1 MHRSLRNKT
10 ALIAPMLCIGGLIAG
25 SATADEAAPPA
36 PPAPPSG
43 PPSIIVTDR
52 VVMLDKDGK
61 PVERG
66 AAAPDGRRVV
76 IIERDGDAV
85 GAPAPGAEV
94 RRRVLIMRDGEGPE
108 GLMIP
113 EMGPDGPLMPGV
125 LGPDKMMRMVR
136 ELDLTPEQRTKAR
149 GLMDASR
156 PKMDELDGQIRA
168 QKSKLRDA
176 DPGAKDYDTLVAT
189 SAKRIGELTAQR
201 VQQQAQLQRQVWQLL
216 TPEQRAK
223 AETKRAEAKKRRA
236 EQADR
241 MERRARELRGTP

>member
-1 MHRSLRNKT
+1 MHRSLRSKT
-10 ALIAPMLCIGGLIAG
+10 ALIAPMLCVGGLIAG

-36 PPAPPSG
+36 PPSG
-43 PPSIIVTDR
+43 PPSTVVTDR
-52 VVMLDKDGK
+52 VVMLGKDGK

-66 AAAPDGRRVV
+66 AAALEGRRVV
-76 IIERDGDAV
+76 IIERDGDV
-85 GAPAPGAEV
+85 VDAPATGAEV

-176 DPGAKDYDTLVAT
+176 DPGAKGYDTLVAT

-201 VQQQAQLQRQVWQLL
+201 EQQQAQLRRQIWELL
-216 TPEQRAK
+216 TPQQRAK
-223 AETKRAEAKKRRA
+223 ADARKLEDKKRREA
-236 EQADR
+236 AADR

>member
-36 PPAPPSG
+36 PPSG
-43 PPSIIVTDR
+43 PPSTIVTDR

-66 AAAPDGRRVV
+66 AA
-76 IIERDGDAV
+76 
-85 GAPAPGAEV
+85 APGAEV

-125 LGPDKMMRMVR
+125 RGPDKMMRMVR

-176 DPGAKDYDTLVAT
+176 DPGAKGYDTLVAT
-189 SAKRIGELTAQR
+189 YAKRIGELTAQR
-201 VQQQAQLQRQVWQLL
+201 EQQQAQLRRQIWELL
-216 TPEQRAK
+216 TPQQRAK
-223 AETKRAEAKKRRA
+223 ADARKLEGKKRREA
-236 EQADR
+236 AADR